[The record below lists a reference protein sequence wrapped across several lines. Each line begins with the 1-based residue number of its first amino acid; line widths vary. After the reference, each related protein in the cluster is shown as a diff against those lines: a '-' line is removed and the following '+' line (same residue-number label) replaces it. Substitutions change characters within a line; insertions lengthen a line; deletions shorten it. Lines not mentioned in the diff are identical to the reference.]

1 MTAVSEEQAGK
12 RREAQEPQEPLL
24 DQCAVCGLCGEP
36 CRYAHTAPGEP
47 AGYCCPSGCQP
58 AVPAAELETRV
69 GRAVMERLCTPAGLA
84 RMAAAQELLRRLGH
98 ELPEPVPVSVAHA
111 MRQWDLVLDEASRR
125 SAVRESLL
133 SVALS
138 PSRGRPDAVRLF
150 FAWRRPG
157 GRLFDLE

>member
-1 MTAVSEEQAGK
+1 MTAVPEEQAGK
-12 RREAQEPQEPLL
+12 RPEAREPLL

-47 AGYCCPSGCQP
+47 ARYYCRSDCQP
-58 AVPAAELETRV
+58 AVPAAELEARV

-84 RMAAAQELLRRLGH
+84 RMAAAEQLLRRLGH
-98 ELPEPVPVSVAHA
+98 ELPEPVPRSAAHA
-111 MRQWDLVLDEASRR
+111 VRQWDLVLDEASRR

-138 PSRGRPDAVRLF
+138 PSRDRPEAVRLF
-150 FAWRRPG
+150 YAWRRPPV
-157 GRLFDLE
+157 RLFDLE